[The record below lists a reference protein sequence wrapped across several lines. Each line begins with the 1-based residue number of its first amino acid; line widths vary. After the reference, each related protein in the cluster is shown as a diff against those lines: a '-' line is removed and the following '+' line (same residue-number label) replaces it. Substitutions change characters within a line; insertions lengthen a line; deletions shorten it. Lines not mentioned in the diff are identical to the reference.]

1 MNKFEQARAQTML
14 HHPFYGTLIAGT
26 KIIEDPNI
34 PTACT
39 DMKCIRF
46 NPEFVGSL
54 PNAKQIAFV
63 FVHEVMHIALMHGF
77 RRGGRHP
84 LIWNYATDYAINL
97 MLKQSGMEMPACGLI
112 DEKYEGMSAEAIYD
126 VLMEEAE
133 EYKQEHGGDIGDG
146 LPDSDMLGDLLEAA
160 GITDAEERRKIEA
173 QIKQQVAQ
181 AVVVARQCGR
191 MPAHIERLITD
202 ILHPK
207 VPWQDLL
214 REFML
219 QTAKDNENWG
229 RRNRRFQ
236 DIYLPRR
243 HSERMGEII
252 FIGDTSGSISQDDLN
267 QVVAEVQ
274 AVADLMQPEK
284 IRLMWADAEV
294 AGEQE
299 FECGEPL
306 VFKPV
311 GGGGTDMRVP
321 LKKCE
326 DYEAQVVVLLTDG
339 YTPWPDAPPPFPLIV
354 CCTTDAEVPVGLPIR
369 V

>member
-26 KIIEDPNI
+26 KIIEDKSI

-39 DMKCIRF
+39 DMKVIRF
-46 NPEFVGSL
+46 NPEFVGEL

-97 MLKQSGMEMPACGLI
+97 MLQQSGMEMPECGLVNE
-112 DEKYEGMSAEAIYD
+112 DFEGMSAEQIYD

-133 EYKQEHGGDIGDG
+133 EHKQEHGGEIGDG
-146 LPDSDMLGDLLEAA
+146 LPDSDLLGDLIEAA
-160 GITDAEERRKIEA
+160 SGGDPEKQREIEA
-173 QIKQQVAQ
+173 AIKQQVAQ
-181 AVVVARQCGR
+181 AVVVARQCGK
-191 MPAHIERLITD
+191 MPGHIERLIMEV
-202 ILHPK
+202 LHPK

-219 QTAKDNENWG
+219 QTAKDNENWS
-229 RRNRRFQ
+229 RRNRRITN
-236 DIYLPRR
+236 IYLPRR

-252 FIGDTSGSISQDDLN
+252 FIGDTSGSISNEDLN
-267 QVVAEVQ
+267 QVAAEVQ

-299 FECGEPL
+299 FECGEVL
-306 VFKPV
+306 NFQPV

-321 LKKCE
+321 LAKAE
-326 DYEAQVVVLLTDG
+326 EYEAQVVVLITDG
-339 YTPWPDAPPPFPLIV
+339 YTPWPDKEPPYPLIV
-354 CCTTDAEVPVGLPIR
+354 CCTTDADVPVGMPIR